1 MNDQQYN
8 HCIVVIDGA
17 TNGILGTASS
27 DNHVSSLLLGLGPA
41 TWSTVLPKWFLSE
54 REEYK
59 VNFDS
64 LDEHYQLNPIQ
75 DKVEP
80 LPEKFITEEWINK
93 RRFYKLKKVFLN
105 LWEFQ
110 IRRSCR
116 KQIDFFGTPNMM
128 PFLTDQLNKCDPS
141 NNIYTTA
148 IQDWANIQNVSYE
161 TAYQELKLRQEGYGL
176 VYIRSHALYT
186 KHAKNISQAKNEP
199 ELRKKYE
206 EALLEIYTNRS

>member
-1 MNDQQYN
+1 
-8 HCIVVIDGA
+8 
-17 TNGILGTASS
+17 
-27 DNHVSSLLLGLGPA
+27 
-41 TWSTVLPKWFLSE
+41 
-54 REEYK
+54 
-59 VNFDS
+59 
-64 LDEHYQLNPIQ
+64 
-75 DKVEP
+75 
-80 LPEKFITEEWINK
+80 
-93 RRFYKLKKVFLN
+93 
-105 LWEFQ
+105 
-110 IRRSCR
+110 
-116 KQIDFFGTPNMM
+116 MM